1 MIDKIRD
8 FDTKYSNTVF
18 LIALFIIISF
28 LVYIALNNRTKDK
41 ICKMPNDIVNTLN
54 YSYKVK
60 YTKEDKSIDLY
71 INRYDSK
78 YLIEKN
84 EDNNKNTYYLNYTDF
99 LEKKSSGVF
108 GRMTNYYIIDGMD
121 NKLLTLDYLNDLS
134 LDSTIKTLNER
145 NCYINIKNN
154 LTMCINLDNSIE
166 LEKDDYKLLYTI
178 IDKNNVNDFNVYID
192 LDYKDE
198 VETVE

>member
-28 LVYIALNNRTKDK
+28 LVYIAINNRTKDK
-41 ICKMPNDIVNTLN
+41 TCKMPSDIANTLN

-84 EDNNKNTYYLNYTDF
+84 EDDNKNTYYLNYTDF

-108 GRMTNYYIIDGMD
+108 GRMTNYYIIDGID
-121 NKLLTLDYLNDLS
+121 NKLLILDYLNDLS
-134 LDSTIKTLNER
+134 LDSTIKILNER